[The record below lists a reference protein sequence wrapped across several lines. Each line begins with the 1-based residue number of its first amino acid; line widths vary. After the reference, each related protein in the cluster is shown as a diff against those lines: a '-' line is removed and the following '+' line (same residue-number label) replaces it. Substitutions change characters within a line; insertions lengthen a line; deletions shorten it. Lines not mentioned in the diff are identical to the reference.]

1 MRRECG
7 SEAGGCGNA
16 AGSAAM
22 RRGCGNEMGGAA
34 MRREGAV
41 MRREVRQ

>member
-22 RRGCGNEMGGAA
+22 RRGAA
-34 MRREGAV
+34 MRW
-41 MRREVRQ
+41 EVRQ